1 MLHVCIGSTFS
12 IVKKNFHIRL
22 LLGIKSVKMTLYFR
36 CCIPYYS
43 YIPGMIEEASHNDQH
58 QCDHGNAQ
66 QNQRRSWKKVPWLD
80 KEFTKHIVCALK
92 LWRLQAPGLHI
103 GLIETMILH
112 VCTLQPSCAVLR
124 TYDCFHNCMILFW
137 SVKMKRKIKDTNGM
151 AHARTVLV
159 ATSSATRWIC
169 SWLLAFIC
177 FFHWSS
183 SVFWNIIPWASPLA
197 RARTSCYHVRALFV
211 RI

>member
-1 MLHVCIGSTFS
+1 M
-12 IVKKNFHIRL
+12 
-22 LLGIKSVKMTLYFR
+22 LGIKSVKMTLYFR

-43 YIPGMIEEASHNDQH
+43 YIPGMIEKASHNDQH

-92 LWRLQAPGLHI
+92 LWRLQARGLHI
-103 GLIETMILH
+103 GLIETMIL
-112 VCTLQPSCAVLR
+112 CALQPSLNEMLRCIVSCAAAR

-137 SVKMKRKIKDTNGM
+137 AVKIERNIKNANGM
-151 AHARTVLV
+151 AHTRTVLV
-159 ATSSATRWIC
+159 ATASASPWIC

-183 SVFWNIIPWASPLA
+183 NVFCKTIP
-197 RARTSCYHVRALFV
+197 
-211 RI
+211 